1 MQITARIRRT
11 MFATLMCTSVAV
23 MVVSPAAIAQNRGN
37 SGLPSGRGNPMAKLQ
52 QEITALTQQ
61 VAALQTQM
69 TGVLA
74 LQQQVNTLSTQVTSL
89 KTQIGVLNSQVTAL
103 STLSSQMAILKTQ
116 IDALNS
122 QMTALSTLSSQM
134 ATLKTQIGVLNSQMI
149 ALSTLSAQMASLKTQ
164 IDALSSQMATSG
176 GLGVFD
182 ANGKKVGN
190 VVGVQDSVPWVG
202 LTAAGRQFVLQVS
215 PDQLL
220 TGGFLWY
227 AGPNCSGAAYIA
239 YFNAFTNGPDV
250 LSVAAVQEP
259 GGVVYAA
266 AANAPLQSVSVE
278 SVLLHDG
285 TCFDYGGA
293 FSQNLVPATAV
304 MTLDSNFKRPYSVH

>member
-74 LQQQVNTLSTQVTSL
+74 LQQQVNTLSTQVTS
-89 KTQIGVLNSQVTAL
+89 
-103 STLSSQMAILKTQ
+103 
-116 IDALNS
+116 
-122 QMTALSTLSSQM
+122 
-134 ATLKTQIGVLNSQMI
+134 LKTQIGVLNSQMI

>member
-1 MQITARIRRT
+1 MQTAARIRRT
-11 MFATLMCTSVAV
+11 MFTTLMCTSVALI
-23 MVVSPAAIAQNRGN
+23 VVSPAALAQNRGN
-37 SGLPSGRGNPMAKLQ
+37 SGLPSGPGNPMAKLQ

-89 KTQIGVLNSQVTAL
+89 KTQIGILNSQVT
-103 STLSSQMAILKTQ
+103 
-116 IDALNS
+116 
-122 QMTALSTLSSQM
+122 
-134 ATLKTQIGVLNSQMI
+134 

-164 IDALSSQMATSG
+164 IGVLNSQMTALSTLNAQMASLKTQIDALNSQMATSG

-202 LTAAGRQFVLQVS
+202 LMAAGRQFVLQVS

-285 TCFDYGGA
+285 TCFDYGGS

-304 MTLDSNFKRPYSVH
+304 MSLDSNFKRPYSVH

>member
-89 KTQIGVLNSQVTAL
+89 KTQIGVLNSQV
-103 STLSSQMAILKTQ
+103 
-116 IDALNS
+116 
-122 QMTALSTLSSQM
+122 TALSTLSSQM

>member
-1 MQITARIRRT
+1 MQMAARIPRT
-11 MFATLMCTSVAV
+11 MFVTLMCTSVAV
-23 MVVSPAAIAQNRGN
+23 MVVSPAALAQNRGN
-37 SGLPSGRGNPMAKLQ
+37 SGLPTGRGNPMAKLQ
-52 QEITALTQQ
+52 QEISALTQQ
-61 VAALQTQM
+61 VTALQNQM

-74 LQQQVNTLSTQVTSL
+74 LQQQVNTLSTQITSL
-89 KTQIGVLNSQVTAL
+89 KTQIGVLNSQATAL
-103 STLSSQMAILKTQ
+103 STLSAQMASLKSQ

-122 QMTALSTLSSQM
+122 QMTALSTLS
-134 ATLKTQIGVLNSQMI
+134 
-149 ALSTLSAQMASLKTQ
+149 AQMASLKSQIGVMNSQMTAVSTLSTQ
-164 IDALSSQMATSG
+164 IAGLQTQINALNSQMATSDA
-176 GLGVFD
+176 LGVFD
-182 ANGKKVGN
+182 ASGKKVGN

-215 PDQLL
+215 PDRLL

-227 AGPNCSGAAYIA
+227 AGSNCSGAAYIA
-239 YFNAFTNGPDV
+239 YFSAFTNGPDI

-266 AANAPLQSVSVE
+266 APNAPLQSVSVE

-285 TCFDYGGA
+285 TCFDYGAA